1 MVLFSLQPRLPS
13 DTLFTPALVLR
24 EPSLGR
30 VLTSELELILDLIK
44 FVFNLGF
51 VQTQFALLADLR
63 ILRRSYAATRCV
75 EVQCV

>member
-30 VLTSELELILDLIK
+30 VLNNELELILDLIK
-44 FVFNLGF
+44 FFNLGF